1 MGIRLEVIEYFDET
15 NTSLVHRIPDS
26 GSTDIKFGAQLIVQ
40 TNQEAIFF
48 RDGQALDVFG
58 PGRHTL
64 TTANMPLVTRL
75 LTVPWQKSPF
85 QAQVYFFGKQT
96 FVDQK
101 WGTNQPVVVRDSE
114 FGMVRLRSFGKFSFR
129 VADAHTLLST
139 LVGTQGKFT
148 TDEVRDY
155 LKDLIVSHLAD
166 VLGKTS
172 INMLELAGRYDEIA
186 AAVRA
191 AVAADFGKFGLE
203 LVGFFINAIAPPD
216 EVQQAIDARSSMGA
230 VGDLNAFMKFQ
241 AANSLT
247 RMAQQSGN
255 AGGGYGLGVGT
266 GLGMMMPG
274 MIREAAIA
282 APAAP
287 PVANP
292 QTPPMPAAKATIAER
307 PVAEKL
313 AAESQEL
320 DLSGLAP
327 PPVDARA
334 LVRSVAQAAG
344 YELSEQGDSWQ
355 VKVPVG
361 ALRKQ
366 IVDVRF
372 GRTDNEGHEA
382 VVYSSSCGPFH
393 EKNAA
398 ALLQLNTRMLHAAF
412 AVEKTQAGN
421 VVVLRTNQMAG
432 TLDSMAVSRA
442 ISAIAWQA
450 DKVEEKLLHRDAR

>member
-1 MGIRLEVIEYFDET
+1 MGIRMEVIEYFDET

-64 TTANMPLVTRL
+64 TTANVPLVTRL

-101 WGTNQPVVVRDSE
+101 WGTNQPVVVRDSG

-129 VADAHTLLST
+129 VAEAHTLLST

-155 LKDLIVSHLAD
+155 LKDLIVSRLAD
-166 VLGKTS
+166 VLGKAS
-172 INMLELAGRYDEIA
+172 VNMLELAGRYDEIA

-191 AVAADFGKFGLE
+191 AVAADFSKFGLE
-203 LVGFFINAIAPPD
+203 LVGFFINAISPPD

-247 RMAQQSGN
+247 KMAQQSGN
-255 AGGGYGLGVGT
+255 AGGGYGLGAGA
-266 GLGMMMPG
+266 GLGMILPG
-274 MIREAAIA
+274 MIREASIA
-282 APAAP
+282 APAEP

-292 QTPPMPAAKATIAER
+292 QPPPMPTAKAAAPQR
-307 PVAEKL
+307 PVAESP
-313 AAESQEL
+313 AAGSQEL
-320 DLSGLAP
+320 DRSRLA

-344 YELSEQGDSWQ
+344 YELSEQGDAWQ

-398 ALLQLNTRMLHAAF
+398 ALLHLNTRMLHAAF
-412 AVEKTQAGN
+412 AVEKTAAGD
-421 VVVLRTNQMAG
+421 VVVLRANQMAG
-432 TLDSMAVSRA
+432 TLDPMAVSRA

-450 DKVEEKLLHRDAR
+450 DKVEERLLRRDA